1 MLPVQSAEKGWSRRN
16 DAPEYQGHPALIW
29 KNRSEAMIKQPEIQ
43 QTDIDEYRHII
54 AEWEHEVQATYSELG
69 FVGEKR
75 GDQVFMEE
83 VARGELSRGLREM
96 AHGEFGPKAYEWLR
110 QIAEARK

>member
-1 MLPVQSAEKGWSRRN
+1 MVER
-16 DAPEYQGHPALIW
+16 
-29 KNRSEAMIKQPEIQ
+29 PEIKRPEIKRPENE
-43 QTDIDEYRHII
+43 DYRHAI
-54 AEWEHEVQATYSELG
+54 AEWEHQVLETYSELG

-110 QIAEARK
+110 QVAEASKATR